1 MTILRQRKRV
11 VLNFEE
17 SYAAPDDSWTAEDFG
32 GDDTLM
38 ETVRAIEDPYW
49 ISTEEK

>member
-17 SYAAPDDSWTAEDFG
+17 SYDAPEDSWTSEDFG
-32 GDDTLM
+32 GDDTLL